1 MPQSL
6 SAALMHLVFS
16 TKLREPWIFPEI
28 EQELYAYLAEVF
40 KGCKSPSLSIG
51 GDKDHIHVLFSL
63 ARTWTIADV
72 VEEVKKRS
80 SKWMKTKDESLKNF
94 HWQGGYGVFSIGE
107 SNVPA
112 LKRYIANQKDHHK
125 RTSYQ
130 DEFRSLLRK
139 YKVSYDERYVW
150 Y

>member
-51 GDKDHIHVLFSL
+51 GDKDHIHALFSL

-150 Y
+150 D